1 MATAAL
7 PEDRPAPMKT
17 APNSVMMLAM
27 KRPYILSM
35 SRNCDI
41 ERGYQGFL
49 YKSFGFFLCEG
60 HHTRGTGFLL
70 RCEGAIIEKGYLF
83 MAPVRFTVV
92 IRGREI

>member
-1 MATAAL
+1 MRPIKAITPPIKIIVMATAAL

-41 ERGYQGFL
+41 ERGYHVFS
-49 YKSFGFFLCEG
+49 YISFGIFLFEW
-60 HHTRGTGFLL
+60 HHQAR
-70 RCEGAIIEKGYLF
+70 GYLF
-83 MAPVRFTVV
+83 MVPVRFTFAV
-92 IRGREI
+92 